1 MLPPGSVVG
10 FFNAKVG
17 LRTSGAAL
25 LGVVSDRAIIVGSKP
40 GGREAQAPGVVVAY
54 CGRVPVRV
62 EGSCCSGD
70 PLVPSERGDGVAR
83 ALRVGD
89 SCDGWQACDAGC
101 AGMTLDTSVAQRRHS
116 PSAAEVV
123 AVATQDSDHSG
134 VMLVDA
140 VISPPAMTK
149 RVVQNLHGTSRAQ
162 CARQGFKATLLGLLA
177 VLLLAA
183 CYTTNLGWL
192 RTDRPGEVGAA
203 PGTRGNPP
211 GPAAPGSVATA
222 YSAEGPPGS
231 MGLPTMSG
239 QSFPHNLPHL
249 SGIPKSRN
257 PRMFPTRP
265 PSPAPTHDR
274 LHGNDSDVNDCGIP
288 LLKCFGPNGSNRD
301 TTACVSS
308 RPPHRLRCTL

>member
-1 MLPPGSVVG
+1 MHINSSSGDFGEWHEQEDPLEVLPPGSVVG

-62 EGSCCSGD
+62 EGSCRSGD

-203 PGTRGNPP
+203 PG
-211 GPAAPGSVATA
+211 
-222 YSAEGPPGS
+222 
-231 MGLPTMSG
+231 
-239 QSFPHNLPHL
+239 
-249 SGIPKSRN
+249 IPKSRN